1 MTPEQQKLIQQ
12 LLHLGDVKVF
22 NRKKETI
29 VQAITAMDLVSLEL
43 ILDENLTYQDAT
55 KEIFLN
61 KLNEIFDEVKNNK
74 DTLQSHS
81 GKCGSKDCSN
91 HNKNG
96 MLFCGRNSGKHFNLI
111 IEEDENDNIKDLYYC
126 NVFNCNFENKVNKN
140 GKSIEV
146 VVYEDEKANFK
157 PGSHYNYINTTSLK
171 AISDLSDFNDETISK
186 NELMDWL
193 QKYSDFYGSM
203 SIFNFRYKNEHK
215 FYKIYR
221 RAVDLK
227 KYLILEEDCA
237 KAMRLYETLLDD
249 NEMNLIKWL
258 AEHENLKDA
267 MILFYPEYADENTGK
282 LKKVIFNEELNISI
296 SIDYLKNC
304 IRFQVLIDK
313 HYYVMFDKFKVD
325 IGEIKDG
332 TRLGDDIEKHIS
344 LKYHLEQRNVF
355 VNQINYKT
363 KLGKNSFLHG
373 NDDFGRLERGQVD

>member
-1 MTPEQQKLIQQ
+1 MTPEQQKLIKQ
-12 LLHLGDVKVF
+12 LLQLGDVKVF

-29 VQAITAMDLVSLEL
+29 VKAITAMDMVSLNL
-43 ILDENLTYQDAT
+43 ILDESLTYQDAT
-55 KEIFLN
+55 KEMFLT
-61 KLNEIFDEVKNNK
+61 KLKDIFDEFKKCN

-96 MLFCGRNSGKHFNLI
+96 MLFCGKNSGNHFNLI

-258 AEHENLKDA
+258 AEHEHLKDA